1 MLNYAFLNMQGMIGD
16 IEPIPE
22 KMMEALQ
29 KGFPTATD
37 FADYL
42 VKNLKIPFRE
52 AHHLTGKIVLLAEA
66 KMTSLENL
74 TLEDIQSVVPNADLK
89 ILEVLKIKNSVS
101 SRTSYGGTAPS
112 NVLKAIRNAKKRF
125 LEE

>member
-1 MLNYAFLNMQGMIGD
+1 
-16 IEPIPE
+16 
-22 KMMEALQ
+22 MEALQ

-37 FADYL
+37 LADYL

-52 AHHLTGKIVLLAEA
+52 AHHLTGKIVKLAETR
-66 KMTSLENL
+66 MTSLEDL

-101 SRTSYGGTAPS
+101 SRTSYGGTAPK
-112 NVLKAIRNAKKRF
+112 NVLKAIKNAKKRF